1 MVAMG
6 EVLPYRPPR
15 AREDTT
21 AYVGMIIFLASW
33 AMMFAAMFF
42 AYGFVRA
49 RSAAW
54 PPPDLPELPIG
65 LPALNTLVLLASS
78 ASQQYGVLAIRRGS
92 SRNLGWALLC
102 TVGLGTLFLAL
113 QFSLWLRL
121 YEKGLRP
128 ETGGPYGSV
137 FYGLTWFH
145 ALHVAVG
152 LAALSVLCAKAF
164 KGRFSAAR
172 YLPVRLWSLYW
183 HFVGVIWALMFA
195 SIFLI

>member
-15 AREDTT
+15 AREETT
-21 AYVGMIIFLASW
+21 AYLGMIIFLASW

-49 RSAAW
+49 RSIAW
-54 PPPDLPELPIG
+54 PPPDVPELPIA
-65 LPALNTLVLLASS
+65 LPALNTLVLCASS
-78 ASQQYGVLAIRRGS
+78 ASMQYGLAAIRRGA
-92 SRNLGWALLC
+92 SRTLGWALLS
-102 TVGLGTLFLAL
+102 TVGLGALFLGL
-113 QFSLWLRL
+113 QVSLWLRL
-121 YEKGLRP
+121 YGKGLRP

-145 ALHVAVG
+145 ALHVIVG
-152 LAALSVLCAKAF
+152 LVALAVLCGKAF
-164 KGRFSAAR
+164 AGTFSAAR
-172 YLPVRLWSLYW
+172 YLPLRLWTLYW
-183 HFVGVIWALMFA
+183 HFVGVVWTLMFV